1 MSYGKVASTYQSK
14 KLDSMVKSVRDEMKH
29 NFNEFTMQKKL
40 SKVELFIVICLTIL
54 FAAIWLFAHWNL
66 SRQPPHHKGP
76 GSVGYEEPSTPIKK

>member
-1 MSYGKVASTYQSK
+1 MHDTHEVTGSTPVSPTIFPVIFCLMNRPK
-14 KLDSMVKSVRDEMKH
+14 K
-29 NFNEFTMQKKL
+29 
-40 SKVELFIVICLTIL
+40 SKVEWIIIVSLATL